1 MMNKLTSEK
10 LMNQFKEDIC
20 KLFKD
25 EVQEIAGTISNE
37 NLWMLGSQTPEQAE
51 VHTNN
56 IAIYCEY
63 LKALKS
69 YAKCCDIDLD
79 LKEDENDGE

>member
-10 LMNQFKEDIC
+10 LMNQFKEDIR
-20 KLFKD
+20 KLFED

-69 YAKCCDIDLD
+69 YAKQCDIDLNME
-79 LKEDENDGE
+79 EDE

>member
-1 MMNKLTSEK
+1 MNKLTSEK
-10 LMNQFKEDIC
+10 LMNQFKEDIR
-20 KLFKD
+20 KLFED

-37 NLWMLGSQTPEQAE
+37 NLWLLGSQTPEQAE

-56 IAIYCEY
+56 IAIYCDY

-69 YAKCCDIDLD
+69 YAKQCDIDLNM
-79 LKEDENDGE
+79 EGDE